1 MRNAHRLKEMSTKEH
16 GQFEANYNLQIDPK
30 ALLSAVQQNCFSSTY
45 CFVLKK
51 KPILHFPVGGTLL
64 APTTNYS
71 KSYLTTLNEYAIP
84 SSQAVKFLSEI
95 LMMH

>member
-1 MRNAHRLKEMSTKEH
+1 MSTKEH

-30 ALLSAVQQNCFSSTY
+30 ALLSAKLFFY
-45 CFVLKK
+45 LLLRWK

-64 APTTNYS
+64 APTTKLLEKLLDYTQRICNLATS
-71 KSYLTTLNEYAIP
+71 TKTEDCNIP
-84 SSQAVKFLSEI
+84 SKI